1 MAKQSDAC
9 EESEVSGQC
18 SSEAPALNTY
28 VSNHSQQNYY
38 EDFLKK
44 ENTKYMGFHI
54 HRKVNFPK
62 YYKLFRTNPETNRI
76 NQLMLCKFRH
86 CRATFTKISN
96 LRDHLNVHDSVRH
109 HKCEHCGKDFVQLG
123 NLRRHYYYCKKR
135 ALSKGIK
142 LKHRQSKV
150 TKA

>member
-62 YYKLFRTNPETNRI
+62 YYKLMRI
-76 NQLMLCKFRH
+76 NTNSNRRQQLLICKYGG
-86 CRATFTKISN
+86 CRAQFKKVSN
-96 LRDHLNVHDSVRH
+96 LLYHLRVHDDERPFQ
-109 HKCEHCGKDFVQLG
+109 C
-123 NLRRHYYYCKKR
+123 
-135 ALSKGIK
+135 
-142 LKHRQSKV
+142 
-150 TKA
+150 